1 MAIKYGLA
9 VLAEGAC
16 SVVGRSRQGSLRAQ
30 VWTEY
35 TKAELM
41 LKKAGSEFDKKTGMK
56 LNTVQRQVE
65 DFERRVESL
74 KILDRAMIANKRLA
88 DPDVTI
94 EGCVLIWNTALP
106 LLKNSAREHAY
117 KPLLSAAAALE
128 TLNANE
134 NVLRVCIHLELAKHE
149 VDLDFL
155 SKATS
160 QLKKAINIDY
170 SLSVKQVQLQT
181 VEGEDDIG
189 DF

>member
-1 MAIKYGLA
+1 M
-9 VLAEGAC
+9 LAEGAC
-16 SVVGRSRQGSLRAQ
+16 NVIGRSRQGSLRAQ

-41 LKKAGSEFDKKTGMK
+41 LKRPGSEFDKKTGMK

-65 DFERRVESL
+65 DFERRVEAL
-74 KILDRAMIANKRLA
+74 KMLDRAMIANKRLA

-106 LLKNSAREHAY
+106 LLKSSAREHTY
-117 KPLLSAAAALE
+117 KPLLSAATALE

-134 NVLRVCIHLELAKHE
+134 NKLRVCIHLELAKQE
-149 VDLDFL
+149 IALDFL
-155 SKATS
+155 SKAGS

-170 SLSVKQVQLQT
+170 SLSLKQV
-181 VEGEDDIG
+181 
-189 DF
+189 